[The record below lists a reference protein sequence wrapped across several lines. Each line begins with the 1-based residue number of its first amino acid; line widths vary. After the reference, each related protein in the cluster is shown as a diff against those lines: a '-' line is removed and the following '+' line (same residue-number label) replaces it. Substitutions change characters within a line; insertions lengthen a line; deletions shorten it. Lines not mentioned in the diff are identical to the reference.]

1 MSFID
6 DKGIWVEVKYDKTDF
21 SQYRGRPALFLDRDG
36 TIIKHVPYL
45 HRPEQVELLPG
56 AAETIGLANRLT
68 IPVILV
74 TNQSGIGR
82 DYYNWDD
89 FSNVQNNIHKKLQQ
103 TGAWIDAILACP
115 FHGEAYGIFKQLN
128 HPYRKPNPGMLFRA
142 KELLSLDLKN
152 SWIVGDSAIDISAG
166 KSAGC
171 LGGAHVLTGNTNE
184 ETEIEKIKFSD
195 PERYKVISINSIKDL
210 PSCIPLFE

>member
-1 MSFID
+1 MSFVD
-6 DKGIWVEVKYDKTDF
+6 DEGIWVEVKHNKTDF

-36 TIIKHVPYL
+36 TIIEHVPYL
-45 HRPEQVELLPG
+45 HKPEQVVLLPG
-56 AAETIGLANRLT
+56 AAETIELANKLE

-74 TNQSGIGR
+74 TNQSGVGR
-82 DYYNWDD
+82 GYYNWDD
-89 FSNVQNNIHKKLQQ
+89 FSNVQNNIYKKLRQ
-103 TGAWIDAILACP
+103 TDAWIDVILACP
-115 FHGEAYGIFKQLN
+115 FHIEASGIFKQLN

-184 ETEIEKIKFSD
+184 EAKIKKIKASD
-195 PERYKVISINSIKDL
+195 PERYKVISINSMKDL
-210 PSCIPLFE
+210 PSCIPLFQ